1 MTLEFGLQSSR
12 IWVLCEAMVKALFPI
27 ATICV
32 LNQIHEHWLLPNAL
46 QFIISTCC
54 DTQEELTVQTIL
66 DKFA

>member
-1 MTLEFGLQSSR
+1 MTLQFGLQSSR

-46 QFIISTCC
+46 EFIISTCW
-54 DTQEELTVQTIL
+54 DTQEELTFQTIL
-66 DKFA
+66 NNFA